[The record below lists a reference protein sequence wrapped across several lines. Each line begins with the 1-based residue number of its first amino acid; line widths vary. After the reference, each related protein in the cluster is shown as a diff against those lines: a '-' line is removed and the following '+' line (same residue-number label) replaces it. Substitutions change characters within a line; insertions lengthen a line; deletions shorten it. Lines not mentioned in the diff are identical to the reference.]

1 MNAFHY
7 EPLKNSS
14 MCSTVRGAIVYIQH
28 IPIRLSDVT
37 DIPFDESLYILKT
50 SLLGFEKLYN
60 ESGYFQVMEE
70 HVGIDKEGHV
80 KVWLNAD
87 LSKNYPYTF
96 EDEAHQSKDY

>member
-1 MNAFHY
+1 
-7 EPLKNSS
+7 